1 MIHKKTRLTQ
11 AVILAG
17 GRGARLSP
25 LTDSIPKPMIRFHGY
40 PFLHYLIELLKDHGI
55 TEIIMLLG
63 YLPDA
68 IREYLGDG
76 RRYGISIKYS
86 VSSLENESGLRL
98 KIAHDILSSFFLLLY
113 CDNYWPMRLEQMWD
127 QFTKSKKLCQITAY
141 SNTDRYTKDNVA
153 VDREGRVLK
162 YDGTRSSSGLS
173 GVDIGYVLI
182 NRRIIDMMPD
192 ENIRFEHYL
201 YPRLIEKGELGA
213 YITEHRYYSIGSI
226 ERLTGTEEFLSRRPA
241 VLLDRDGVLNVKMPP
256 AEYVR
261 SWKDWRWLP
270 DVKEALSLFHQAGFR
285 IIVITNQPGIAR
297 GHMKQEDLYGIHD
310 RMSQEIMQAGGRI
323 EKIYFCPHGWD
334 DNCQC
339 RKPKP
344 GMIYEAQREYN
355 LDLSRTFFIGDDE
368 RDKTAAEI
376 ASCPFIMI
384 DEKKS
389 LLQVAKQ
396 LVEMHDNNSSAEA
409 IEAETI

>member
-1 MIHKKTRLTQ
+1 MMIHKKTRLTQ

-25 LTDSIPKPMIRFHGY
+25 LTDTIPKPMIRFHGY
-40 PFLHYLIELLKDHGI
+40 PFLHYLIEQLKEQGI
-55 TEIIMLLG
+55 REIVMLLG

-68 IREYLGDG
+68 IRDCFGDG
-76 RRYGISIKYS
+76 SQYGISIKYS
-86 VSSLENESGLRL
+86 VSPVEDESGARLRTACNL
-98 KIAHDILSSFFLLLY
+98 LSSRFLLLY

-127 QFTKSKKLCQITAY
+127 QFIKSEKLCQITAY
-141 SNTDRYTKDNVA
+141 SNTDLYTKDNVA
-153 VDREGRVLK
+153 IDQEGRVLK

-213 YITEHRYYSIGSI
+213 YVTDHRYYSIGSI
-226 ERLTGTEEFLSRRPA
+226 ERLAVTEEFLACRPA

-261 SWKDWRWLP
+261 SWSDWRWLP
-270 DVKEALSLFHQAGFR
+270 GAKEGLALLHRSGFTVM
-285 IIVITNQPGIAR
+285 VITNQPGIAR
-297 GHMKQEDLYGIHD
+297 GMMQQEDLNVIHD
-310 RMSQEIMQAGGRI
+310 LMMQEVIQAGGRI

-376 ASCPFIMI
+376 AGCPFIII
-384 DEKKS
+384 DGNTS
-389 LLQVAKQ
+389 LLQAAGQ
-396 LVEMHDNNSSAEA
+396 IVEMHMNTAANRRK
-409 IEAETI
+409 